1 MSRFLVVIAATSL
14 LSAHARSQPLFV
26 DVTASHLPPEFVAQ
40 CMDADH
46 GDVDGDGDLDLVL
59 AMEFRPNVL
68 LRNDG
73 TGRFRSDA
81 ASMPRAARDSEDVAL
96 VDIDRDGDLDLA
108 FVSEDDQLNEL
119 FINDGSGRYEDASD
133 RIPVAGTSNALA
145 VLDLDGDGFPDL
157 LIGNN
162 GQDRALLNDGAGRF
176 VDRSQNFWRNRART
190 QDLELADVDGD
201 GDLDLLVANEGQN
214 QLFLNAG
221 DGWLADATTGRLPT
235 PREDESREIK
245 AADVDGD
252 GDLDLV
258 VANVR
263 FVTTAS
269 RQDFLLI
276 NDGEGRFS
284 DASPGQFPDGERDH
298 FTVQVVDLDGDGDVD
313 VLLPSTVFTGRA
325 GDLRVLLND
334 GRGRFTVA
342 AAGAIFPD
350 ALDGNGFDIEVAD
363 FDGDGQD
370 DLFFCNRAGSSN
382 LRARADSGG
391 RSRLLLRRPSD

>member
-1 MSRFLVVIAATSL
+1 MFRFLVVLAVAGLGAGTALSQSL
-14 LSAHARSQPLFV
+14 YTE
-26 DVTASHLPPEFVAQ
+26 VTASHLPPEFVAQ

-59 AMEFRPNVL
+59 AMEFGRNLL

-81 ASMPRAARDSEDVAL
+81 PSMPRTTRDSEDVAL
-96 VDIDRDGDLDLA
+96 VDVDLDGDLDLV
-108 FVSEDDQLNEL
+108 FVSEDDQVNEL
-119 FINDGSGRYEDASD
+119 FINDGSGRYTDASD

-145 VLDLDGDGFPDL
+145 VLDLDGDGALDL
-157 LIGNN
+157 LIGNS

-176 VDRSQNFWRNRART
+176 VERSQNYWRNRART

-201 GDLDLLVANEGQN
+201 GDLDLIVANEGQN

-221 DGWLADATTGRLPT
+221 DGWLADATAGRLPM
-235 PREDESREIK
+235 REDESREIK
-245 AADVDGD
+245 AADVDAD

-263 FVTTAS
+263 FVMTAS

-276 NDGEGRFS
+276 NDGTGRFS
-284 DASPGQFPDGERDH
+284 DAPAGAFPAGERDH
-298 FTVQVVDLDGDGDVD
+298 FTVQVVDLDGDGDID

-325 GDLRVLLND
+325 GDVRVLLND
-334 GRGRFTVA
+334 GRGRFAVA
-342 AAGAIFPD
+342 APGTIFAD
-350 ALDGNGFDIEVAD
+350 ALEGNGFDIEVAD
-363 FDGDGQD
+363 FNADGRD
-370 DLFFCNRAGSSN
+370 DLFFCNRAGPSN
-382 LRARADSGG
+382 ARVRGDAGG
-391 RSRLLLRRPSD
+391 RSRLLLRRGDD